1 MDPFLGKQGQHGSRE
16 SYILPKKIV
25 PTHSLVT
32 MALQRSSLAVCEF
45 RTASEECCRQ
55 GYDQCVQTLL
65 PDVVA
70 PETQQNSLR
79 ELKLNFRVTTQE
91 FCMVDGYTED
101 LTNHKTVKI

>member
-1 MDPFLGKQGQHGSRE
+1 
-16 SYILPKKIV
+16 
-25 PTHSLVT
+25 

-45 RTASEECCRQ
+45 RTAREECCRQ

-65 PDVVA
+65 PDVVT
-70 PETQQNSLR
+70 PETQQNTLH

-101 LTNHKTVKI
+101 LTNHKTLKI